1 MRSLSNHKHLLRA
14 VSNDGFPFSLSS
26 DFLTNMTLSAYL
38 GLLSL
43 GSTIQ
48 TRYNAE
54 CQQEEQQE
62 LDALRAMAQHIS
74 AAEIDT
80 VSAVS
85 IHHAPSERRG
95 TFKKISA
102 GSFAFN

>member
-1 MRSLSNHKHLLRA
+1 MFSSFSKILPLSFYA
-14 VSNDGFPFSLSS
+14 VILVR
-26 DFLTNMTLSAYL
+26 MTLSAYL

-54 CQQEEQQE
+54 CQEEEQQE
-62 LDALRAMAQHIS
+62 LDALQSMAQHIS

-80 VSAVS
+80 VSTVS

-95 TFKKISA
+95 RK
-102 GSFAFN
+102 

>member
-1 MRSLSNHKHLLRA
+1 
-14 VSNDGFPFSLSS
+14 
-26 DFLTNMTLSAYL
+26 MTLSAYL

-62 LDALRAMAQHIS
+62 LDALQVMAQHIS

-95 TFKKISA
+95 TCKRKR
-102 GSFAFN
+102 